1 MEEYIEFINDIKKVY
16 NSRNHKVTG
25 SIGVYDIYKHIRKHS
40 WYNIPRPLKE
50 SEFYKIIRRIN
61 SMLALELGKG
71 KEINLPHRLG
81 TLEIRKRP
89 SRIAIV
95 NGKVVT
101 NLPIDWDATF
111 KLWFTDE
118 QAKKEKLLVRIEN
131 EDIFKVYYNKN
142 KAEYTNKTFYDFKP
156 NREIKRSLTR
166 QARQGNL
173 DAFLLKRY
181 D

>member
-1 MEEYIEFINDIKKVY
+1 MLMQKEKFEEGQTIVKEGEMGDKFYLIKKG
-16 NSRNHKVTG
+16 KV
-25 SIGVYDIYKHIRKHS
+25 
-40 WYNIPRPLKE
+40 
-50 SEFYKIIRRIN
+50 
-61 SMLALELGKG
+61 
-71 KEINLPHRLG
+71 
-81 TLEIRKRP
+81 
-89 SRIAIV
+89 IV

-101 NLPIDWDATF
+101 NLPIDWDTTF

-118 QAKKEKLLVRIEN
+118 QAKKEKILVRIEN

-156 NREIKRSLTR
+156 NREIKRSLTK